1 MQEERLTPV
10 LAAFAANVGVA
21 IAKFVGFAF
30 TGATSLLAEAVH
42 SVADS
47 GNQLLLLLGAWRS
60 RQAPSL
66 EHPFG
71 YGRER
76 YFWAFVVAVVLF
88 TLGSVFA
95 IVTGLDKLQH
105 PELLTSPSWAIGILL
120 LAMLL
125 EGLALRT
132 AVREA
137 RRTKGS
143 KSWWSYIRHAK
154 SAALPVILLEDAG
167 ALCGLVIALVCV
179 SLTVWTGNP
188 VFDSAGSLAIGVL
201 LGVIALVLAIEM
213 KSLLI
218 GEAATPE
225 VSRAIRALLERNPA
239 VTRFIHLRTQHLG
252 PEELI
257 VGAKVQL
264 SDWLTLRE
272 ATDVINQLEAD
283 LRAQIPAARVIY
295 IEPDVHDPSRAAA
308 EG

>member
-1 MQEERLTPV
+1 MHDESLTAV

-30 TGATSLLAEAVH
+30 TGASSLLAEAVH

-47 GNQLLLLLGAWRS
+47 GNQLLLLLGAR
-60 RQAPSL
+60 RAQRAPSA

-95 IVTGLDKLQH
+95 IVTGLDKLRH
-105 PELLTSPSWAIGILL
+105 PELLTFPAWAIGILL
-120 LAMLL
+120 VAMLL
-125 EGLALRT
+125 EGFALRT
-132 AVREA
+132 AAAAA
-137 RRTKGS
+137 RRAKGAE
-143 KSWWSYIRHAK
+143 SWWSYIRHAK
-154 SAALPVILLEDAG
+154 SAALPVLLLEDCG
-167 ALCGLVIALVCV
+167 ALIGLAVALVSVCL
-179 SLTVWTGNP
+179 SAWTGDP
-188 VFDSAGSLAIGVL
+188 VFDAVGSLVIGVL
-201 LGVIALVLAIEM
+201 LGVIALVLAVEM

-218 GEAATPE
+218 GEAAAPE
-225 VSRAIRALLERNPA
+225 VSRAIRGLLERHPA

-257 VGAKVQL
+257 VGAKVEL

-272 ATDVINQLEAD
+272 AADVINQLEAD
-283 LRAQIPAARVIY
+283 LRAQVPAARVIY
-295 IEPDVHDPSRAAA
+295 IEPDVYDASRGAT
-308 EG
+308 ES